1 MSSRPMRM
9 CGELVAGVLGTK
21 AGRPRPFPTTTQLGG
36 GALTNIWGPKVDI
49 VAVLGPQDH
58 IISEDPVRRHFY
70 LCQERL
76 AIIRIERGHFVD
88 GLIIKVCSNYT
99 SVAHLAMEMKHLLAG
114 EHPNAMDVTTRYKSA
129 PKVVKL
135 FVKHNC
141 VRHIRSRA
149 GSKTCFYHGAHHYT

>member
-36 GALTNIWGPKVDI
+36 GALTKIWGPKVDI

-88 GLIIKVCSNYT
+88 GLIIKVCSN
-99 SVAHLAMEMKHLLAG
+99 
-114 EHPNAMDVTTRYKSA
+114 
-129 PKVVKL
+129 
-135 FVKHNC
+135 
-141 VRHIRSRA
+141 
-149 GSKTCFYHGAHHYT
+149 

>member
-1 MSSRPMRM
+1 MKMKHLLAGEHPNAMDVTTRYKSAPKVVKLFVKHNCVRHIRSRAGSKTCFYHGAHHYTYSVSSRPMRM

-36 GALTNIWGPKVDI
+36 GALTKIWGPKVDI

-88 GLIIKVCSNYT
+88 GLIIKVCSN
-99 SVAHLAMEMKHLLAG
+99 
-114 EHPNAMDVTTRYKSA
+114 
-129 PKVVKL
+129 
-135 FVKHNC
+135 
-141 VRHIRSRA
+141 
-149 GSKTCFYHGAHHYT
+149 